1 MQHLQGSRVG
11 SPLPQGNDNAYILP
25 MTTRRPRRTER
36 IREMAKSFFRTALN
50 NLVEARQRRA
60 DLYATG
66 ALLSLDDASLKAM
79 GLTRDELRRRPSQR
93 SII

>member
-1 MQHLQGSRVG
+1 MQQLQGSRAA
-11 SPLPQGNDNAYILP
+11 SPLPQRADKAYILFT
-25 MTTRRPRRTER
+25 TTRRSRQTER
-36 IREMAKSFFRTALN
+36 NREMAKSFLRTALD

>member
-1 MQHLQGSRVG
+1 MQQLQASRVG
-11 SPLPQGNDNAYILP
+11 SPLPPANDNAYILI
-25 MTTRRPRRTER
+25 MTTRRSRQTER
-36 IREMAKSFFRTALN
+36 IREMAKSFLRTALD

-66 ALLSLDDASLKAM
+66 ALLTLDDASLKAM

>member
-1 MQHLQGSRVG
+1 MQHLQGSRAAA
-11 SPLPQGNDNAYILP
+11 PLPQAIGKAYIPL
-25 MTTRRPRRTER
+25 MTTRRSRRTER
-36 IREMAKSFFRTALN
+36 IREMAKSFLRTALD

-60 DLYATG
+60 DLYVTG
-66 ALLSLDDASLKAM
+66 ALLTLDDASLAAM

>member
-1 MQHLQGSRVG
+1 
-11 SPLPQGNDNAYILP
+11 
-25 MTTRRPRRTER
+25 
-36 IREMAKSFFRTALN
+36 MAKSFFRAALD